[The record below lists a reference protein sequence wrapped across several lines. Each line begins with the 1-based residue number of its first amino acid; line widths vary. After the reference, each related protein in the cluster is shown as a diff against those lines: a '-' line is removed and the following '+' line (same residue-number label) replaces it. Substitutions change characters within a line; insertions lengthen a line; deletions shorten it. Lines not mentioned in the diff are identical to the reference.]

1 MPFLGGDICL
11 PASSGID
18 PGKYSQSGTGLL
30 PKHRLEVTDR
40 FVWICPCSLSEL
52 VGILSQGFLVLSPPG
67 GVVLR
72 VQTYIPGY

>member
-1 MPFLGGDICL
+1 MGGNICL

-18 PGKYSQSGTGLL
+18 PGKYSQSGTVLL
-30 PKHRLEVTDR
+30 PKHGLEVTDW
-40 FVWICPCSLSEL
+40 FTWICPYSLSEL
-52 VGILSQGFLVLSPPG
+52 VCILSQGFLVLSPSG